1 MANETRRI
9 IIKKGAGTPT
19 IPSSSDHTDGTW
31 LATDL
36 YIGEF
41 YMNTT
46 NGKIYTRTTAGIEEI
61 IYDVADFELLA
72 NKATDFTT
80 INNTKYPTTQAVEN
94 QIDAKLLAE
103 NYWIVGSAEIARG
116 YRAQHNSTTVLAE
129 NIATGTLQGT
139 ATAVSVSTTS
149 IQTKKTR
156 LKIGVSTPAANGICG
171 YRSTSAFNIVG
182 MGWKMA
188 VAFGISD
195 TGFNSGARQF
205 YGMTATTASL
215 GLSSTVTVE
224 GLLNIVGIG
233 SDAADTNLQVFYND
247 GAGTAT
253 KIDLGANFPANRTSG
268 AAATD
273 FFVFEMYNPFN
284 SNNVYY
290 KATSLEN
297 NVTVDGT
304 ITTNLPSDT
313 TPITIQACRTS
324 GSSSNA
330 CSFDISQ
337 LTLNCLS

>member
-1 MANETRRI
+1 MSDETRRI
-9 IIKKGAGTPT
+9 IIKKGAGVPT
-19 IPSSSDHTDGTW
+19 IPTSNDHRDGSW

-41 YMNTT
+41 YMDTAT
-46 NGKIYTRTTAGIEEI
+46 GSIYTRTASGIEEI
-61 IYDVADFELLA
+61 IYDVASFELLA
-72 NKATDFTT
+72 NKATDFTV

-103 NYWIVGSAEIARG
+103 NYWIVGSSEIARG

-129 NIATGTLQGT
+129 NIATGTLLGT
-139 ATAVSVSTTS
+139 AVAVAVSTGS
-149 IQTKKTR
+149 IQEKKTR
-156 LKIGVSTPAANGICG
+156 LRIRVSTPAANGFCG
-171 YRSTSAFNIVG
+171 YRSTSAFNIIG
-182 MGWKMA
+182 TGWKMA
-188 VAFGISD
+188 VAFGVSD
-195 TGFNSGARQF
+195 TGYNTGARQF
-205 YGMTATTASL
+205 YGMTASTSSL

-224 GLLNIVGIG
+224 GLLNIIGIG
-233 SDAADTNLQVFYND
+233 SDASDTNLQVFHNS
-247 GAGTAT
+247 GSGTAT

-297 NVTVDGT
+297 NYTVEGT

>member
-9 IIKKGAGTPT
+9 IIKKGVGIAT

-31 LATDL
+31 LSTDL

-46 NGKIYTRTTAGIEEI
+46 NGKIYTRTTTGIEEI
-61 IYDVADFELLA
+61 IYDVADFEVLA

-80 INNTKYPTTQAVEN
+80 LNNTKYPTTQAVEN

-103 NYWIVGSAEIARG
+103 NYWLVSSSEIARG

-129 NIATGTLQGT
+129 NIAVGTLQGT
-139 ATAVSVSTTS
+139 ATAVAVSTTS
-149 IQTKKTR
+149 IQNKKTR
-156 LKIGVSTPAANGICG
+156 LRIGVSTPAASGICG

-182 MGWKMA
+182 MGWRMT
-188 VAFGISD
+188 VAFGVSD
-195 TGFNSGARQF
+195 SAYNSGARQF

-224 GLLNIVGIG
+224 SLVNIIGIG
-233 SDAADTNLQVFYND
+233 SDATDTNLQVFYND
-247 GAGTAT
+247 GTGTAT
-253 KIDLGANFPANRTSG
+253 KIDLGSNFHANRPAG
-268 AAATD
+268 AVETD
-273 FFVFEMYNPFN
+273 FIVFELYNPYN
-284 SNNVYY
+284 SNTVYY

-297 NVTVDGT
+297 NVTVQGS
-304 ITTNLPSDT
+304 ITTNLPSNT

-324 GSSSNA
+324 GASSNA

>member
-1 MANETRRI
+1 MSDETRRI

-19 IPSSSDHTDGTW
+19 IPTSADHRDGSW

-41 YMNTT
+41 YMDTVTGN
-46 NGKIYTRTTAGIEEI
+46 IYTRTLSGIEEI
-61 IYDVADFELLA
+61 IYDVANFEVLA
-72 NKATDFTT
+72 NKATNFSV

-94 QIDAKLLAE
+94 QIDAKLVAE

-116 YRAQHNSTTVLAE
+116 YRAQHNSTTVLSE
-129 NIATGTLQGT
+129 NIAVGTLQGT
-139 ATAVSVSTTS
+139 ATAVAVSNTS

-182 MGWKMA
+182 TGWKMA
-188 VAFGISD
+188 VAFGVSD
-195 TGFNSGARQF
+195 TAFNTGARQF
-205 YGMTATTASL
+205 YGMTSNTASL

-224 GLLNIVGIG
+224 SLLNIIGIG
-233 SDAADTNLQVFYND
+233 SDASDTNLQIFHND
-247 GAGTAT
+247 GSGTAT
-253 KIDLGANFPANRTSG
+253 KIDLGSNFLANRTSG
-268 AAATD
+268 AVATD
-273 FFVFEMYNPFN
+273 FFVFEMYNPFD
-284 SNNVYY
+284 SMNVYY
-290 KATSLEN
+290 KVTSLEN
-297 NVTVDGT
+297 NVTVEGS

-313 TPITIQACRTS
+313 TPITIQAVRTS
-324 GSSSNA
+324 GASSNA